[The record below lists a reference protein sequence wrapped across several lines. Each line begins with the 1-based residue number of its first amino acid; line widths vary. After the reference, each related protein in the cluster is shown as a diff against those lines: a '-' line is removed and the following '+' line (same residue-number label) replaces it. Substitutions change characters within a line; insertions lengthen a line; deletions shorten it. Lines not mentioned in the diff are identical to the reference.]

1 MDHEDGELLIL
12 GLVKHAGVKVVDL
25 AVFDS
30 GVWHIGGCN
39 TNSLPQGLLMV
50 YYSIPQHS
58 FRLRL

>member
-12 GLVKHAGVKVVDL
+12 GLMKHAGVEVVDL

-39 TNSLPQGLLMV
+39 TNSLPRIVDG
-50 YYSIPQHS
+50 
-58 FRLRL
+58 